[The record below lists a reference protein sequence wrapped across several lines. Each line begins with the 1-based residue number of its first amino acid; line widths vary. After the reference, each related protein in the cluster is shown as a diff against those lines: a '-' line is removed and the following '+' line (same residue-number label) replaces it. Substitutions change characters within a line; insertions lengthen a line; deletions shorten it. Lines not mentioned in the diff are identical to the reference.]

1 MQSGVNNLDYNLI
14 WNKFLERI
22 KQEIQPVNYETWV
35 EETKL
40 IEIKNDY
47 AKILVPMTLHKKH
60 LKDVYND
67 IVTNIFNEI
76 TESNFNIIYITND
89 ELEKNIVINTDDIG
103 IPANNFESN
112 LDPKYTF
119 ETFICGKSN
128 KFAKMNAVAIAE
140 RPGQIYNPMFIY
152 GPSGVGKTHLMQA
165 VGNYIV
171 KNSNKKVLYVTSE
184 KFVSDFLK
192 IYVDKK
198 ENSNFNT
205 IDEFKNKYRDID
217 VLIIDDI
224 QYLQVAKTTQQ
235 EFFNTFNELHS
246 NGKQIIISS
255 DRSPNDLKKLE
266 DRLLTRF
273 SWGLSV
279 DIMPPDF
286 DLRMNI
292 ISNKI
297 KNNEIMVEF
306 PIEVQEFI
314 ASICTS
320 DVRTLEGCIN
330 RILAYSSIMNGSNID
345 LPLAEEALNGYV
357 VKPLVSKN
365 KINQVQQ
372 IISQNYNI
380 TVEDL
385 KSKKRKANISYPR
398 QIAMYICRTILDEPL
413 ARIGSEFGGKDHTTV
428 MHSVNKIASE
438 VRKDKNLNDEIQ
450 KIVNQ
455 IK

>member
-22 KQEIQPVNYETWV
+22 KQEIQPVNYETWF

-119 ETFICGKSN
+119 ESFICGKSN

-438 VRKDKNLNDEIQ
+438 VKKDKNLNDEIQ

>member
-22 KQEIQPVNYETWV
+22 KQEIQPVNYETWF

-60 LKDVYND
+60 MKDVYND

-438 VRKDKNLNDEIQ
+438 VKKDKNLNDEIQ

>member
-22 KQEIQPVNYETWV
+22 KLEIQPVNYETWF

-89 ELEKNIVINTDDIG
+89 ELEKNIIINTDEIG

-438 VRKDKNLNDEIQ
+438 VKKDKNLNDEIQ

>member
-22 KQEIQPVNYETWV
+22 KQEIQPVNYETWF

-67 IVTNIFNEI
+67 IVTNIFNDI

-438 VRKDKNLNDEIQ
+438 VKKDKNLNDEIQ

>member
-22 KQEIQPVNYETWV
+22 KQEIQPVNYETWF

-398 QIAMYICRTILDEPL
+398 QIAMYIGRTILDEPL

-438 VRKDKNLNDEIQ
+438 VKKDKNLNDEIQ

>member
-22 KQEIQPVNYETWV
+22 KQEIQPVNYETWF

-47 AKILVPMTLHKKH
+47 AKILVPMTHHKKH

-438 VRKDKNLNDEIQ
+438 VKKDKNLNDEIQ

>member
-22 KQEIQPVNYETWV
+22 KQEIQPVNYETWF

-438 VRKDKNLNDEIQ
+438 VKKDKNLNDEIQ

>member
-22 KQEIQPVNYETWV
+22 KLEIQPVNYETWF

-89 ELEKNIVINTDDIG
+89 ELEKNIIINTDDIG

-330 RILAYSSIMNGSNID
+330 RILAYSSIMNGSNIN

-438 VRKDKNLNDEIQ
+438 VKKDKNLNDEIQ

>member
-22 KQEIQPVNYETWV
+22 KLEIQPVNYETWF

-89 ELEKNIVINTDDIG
+89 ELEKNIIINTDDIG

-165 VGNYIV
+165 IGNYIV

-438 VRKDKNLNDEIQ
+438 VKKDKNLNDEIQ

>member
-22 KQEIQPVNYETWV
+22 KQEIQPVNYETWF

-438 VRKDKNLNDEIQ
+438 LKKDKNLNDEIQ

>member
-22 KQEIQPVNYETWV
+22 KQEIQPVNYETWF

-438 VRKDKNLNDEIQ
+438 VK
-450 KIVNQ
+450 
-455 IK
+455 

>member
-22 KQEIQPVNYETWV
+22 KQEIQPVNYETWF

-165 VGNYIV
+165 IGNYIV

-438 VRKDKNLNDEIQ
+438 VKKDKNLNDEIQ

>member
-22 KQEIQPVNYETWV
+22 KQEIQPVNYETWF

-235 EFFNTFNELHS
+235 EFFNTFNESH
-246 NGKQIIISS
+246 KYQY
-255 DRSPNDLKKLE
+255 
-266 DRLLTRF
+266 F
-273 SWGLSV
+273 V
-279 DIMPPDF
+279 
-286 DLRMNI
+286 
-292 ISNKI
+292 
-297 KNNEIMVEF
+297 
-306 PIEVQEFI
+306 
-314 ASICTS
+314 
-320 DVRTLEGCIN
+320 
-330 RILAYSSIMNGSNID
+330 
-345 LPLAEEALNGYV
+345 
-357 VKPLVSKN
+357 
-365 KINQVQQ
+365 
-372 IISQNYNI
+372 
-380 TVEDL
+380 
-385 KSKKRKANISYPR
+385 
-398 QIAMYICRTILDEPL
+398 
-413 ARIGSEFGGKDHTTV
+413 
-428 MHSVNKIASE
+428 
-438 VRKDKNLNDEIQ
+438 
-450 KIVNQ
+450 
-455 IK
+455 

>member
-1 MQSGVNNLDYNLI
+1 
-14 WNKFLERI
+14 
-22 KQEIQPVNYETWV
+22 
-35 EETKL
+35 
-40 IEIKNDY
+40 
-47 AKILVPMTLHKKH
+47 
-60 LKDVYND
+60 
-67 IVTNIFNEI
+67 
-76 TESNFNIIYITND
+76 
-89 ELEKNIVINTDDIG
+89 
-103 IPANNFESN
+103 
-112 LDPKYTF
+112 
-119 ETFICGKSN
+119 
-128 KFAKMNAVAIAE
+128 
-140 RPGQIYNPMFIY
+140 
-152 GPSGVGKTHLMQA
+152 
-165 VGNYIV
+165 
-171 KNSNKKVLYVTSE
+171 
-184 KFVSDFLK
+184 
-192 IYVDKK
+192 
-198 ENSNFNT
+198 
-205 IDEFKNKYRDID
+205 
-217 VLIIDDI
+217 
-224 QYLQVAKTTQQ
+224 
-235 EFFNTFNELHS
+235 
-246 NGKQIIISS
+246 
-255 DRSPNDLKKLE
+255 
-266 DRLLTRF
+266 
-273 SWGLSV
+273 
-279 DIMPPDF
+279 MPPDF

-438 VRKDKNLNDEIQ
+438 VKKDKNLNDEIQ

>member
-22 KQEIQPVNYETWV
+22 KQEIQPVNYETWF

-428 MHSVNKIASE
+428 MHSVNKIARE
-438 VRKDKNLNDEIQ
+438 VKKDKNLNDEIQ

>member
-22 KQEIQPVNYETWV
+22 KQEIQPVNYETWF

-306 PIEVQEFI
+306 PIEVQDFI

-438 VRKDKNLNDEIQ
+438 VKKDKNLNDEIQ

>member
-22 KQEIQPVNYETWV
+22 KQEIQPVNYETWF

-235 EFFNTFNELHS
+235 EIFNTFNELHS

-345 LPLAEEALNGYV
+345 LPLAEAALNGYV

-438 VRKDKNLNDEIQ
+438 VKKDKNLNDEIQ

>member
-1 MQSGVNNLDYNLI
+1 MDYNII
-14 WNKFLERI
+14 WNKFLDKI
-22 KQEIQPVNYETWV
+22 KQEIQPINYETWF

-40 IEIKNDY
+40 IDISNNY

-60 LKDVYND
+60 LKDAYND
-67 IVTNIFNEI
+67 IVTSIFNEI
-76 TESNFNIIYITND
+76 TESNFIIEYVTED
-89 ELEKNIVINTDDIG
+89 ELENNIVIDTDKIG
-103 IPANNFESN
+103 IPLDNFESN
-112 LDPKYTF
+112 LDAKYTF
-119 ETFICGKSN
+119 DNFIIGKSN
-128 KFAKMNAVAIAE
+128 KFAKMNAVAVAE

-165 VGNYIV
+165 IGNYIIQ
-171 KNSNKKVLYVTSE
+171 NSNKKVLYATSE
-184 KFVSDFLK
+184 KFVNDFLK
-192 IYVDKK
+192 IYRDKK
-198 ENSNFNT
+198 ESDNFTT

-224 QYLQVAKTTQQ
+224 QYLEIAKTTQQ

-246 NGKQIIISS
+246 KNKQIIISS

-292 ISNKI
+292 INNKF
-297 KNNEIMVEF
+297 KSNEIMVDF
-306 PIEVQEFI
+306 PEDVKEFI

-320 DVRTLEGCIN
+320 DVRKLEGCIN
-330 RILAYSSIMNGSNID
+330 RVLAYASIMNGSNID

-357 VKPLVSKN
+357 VKTIISKN
-365 KINQVQQ
+365 KIDQVQQ
-372 IISQNYNI
+372 IISQKFNI

-385 KSKKRKANISYPR
+385 KSKKRKAAISYPR
-398 QIAMYICRTILDEPL
+398 QIAMYVCRNYLDESL

-428 MHSVNKIASE
+428 MHSVNKITNE
-438 VRKDKNLNDEIQ
+438 VKRDKNLNDEIQ

>member
-22 KQEIQPVNYETWV
+22 KQEIQPVNYETWF

-385 KSKKRKANISYPR
+385 KSKQRKANISYPR

-438 VRKDKNLNDEIQ
+438 VKKDKNLNDEIQ

>member
-22 KQEIQPVNYETWV
+22 KQEIQPVNYETWF

-205 IDEFKNKYRDID
+205 IDDFKNKYRDID

-438 VRKDKNLNDEIQ
+438 VKKDKNLNDEIQ